1 MQIFDAIANFFVFV
15 GERYPDILSA
25 AGQHALIALIA
36 TLLGIVVAIPV
47 AIMISRSEIKWVNSI
62 VFSVA
67 NLFQTIPSLALLAL
81 MIPLFGIGM
90 TPAVIALFLY
100 SLLPLLRNTYAGLQ
114 SVDPALRDASKG
126 MGYSRLQ
133 SLFQIELPLAVPY
146 IMSGIRITTVYIISW
161 TTLAGLVGAGGLG
174 QLIVSGLGVNK
185 TELIVAGAISAILFA
200 LLADLVLS
208 LVEKSF
214 TPKKNSAK
222 ANAS

>member
-133 SLFQIELPLAVPY
+133 SLFQIELPLAIPY

-161 TTLAGLVGAGGLG
+161 TTLAGLG

>member
-47 AIMISRSEIKWVNSI
+47 AIMISRSEIKWLNSI

-126 MGYSRLQ
+126 MGYSRL
-133 SLFQIELPLAVPY
+133 P
-146 IMSGIRITTVYIISW
+146 
-161 TTLAGLVGAGGLG
+161 
-174 QLIVSGLGVNK
+174 
-185 TELIVAGAISAILFA
+185 ELIPDRAPFSCSIHHVRNPNYDRLYYQLDHPCRPCWSRWPWPINCVRSRR
-200 LLADLVLS
+200 
-208 LVEKSF
+208 E
-214 TPKKNSAK
+214 
-222 ANAS
+222 